1 MAASAS
7 SATRRGSRK
16 PGEAGALAQL
26 GNAQLKYSGA
36 GFQGRRP
43 LPGHVLPSEWNWLTV
58 GYVAKKVTA
67 VVTKRRNL
75 PGELGRRCSH
85 CGFEIRPAANFCGG
99 CGRSRAFGTA
109 TDQNA
114 LTFLQSKVPPKL
126 AERILHSGG
135 AMFGERKHVTVL
147 FADVGGSTALIDR
160 LDPEDALEMLGPVLQ
175 VLMDAIHQHDGFMNQ
190 ARGDGV
196 MALFG
201 APIATEDHAV
211 QACRAAIAMQAGIRE
226 LNRKRFGDI
235 PLRIGIN
242 SGHVVIHSIGS
253 NLVMNYDAVG
263 KTVHL
268 AARMEEFAAP
278 NGIRLTAATQKLAK
292 GFIVAEPRGQVSLKG
307 VAEPIETFDLS
318 GMRSTTRWQAR
329 SLQGLNVLVGR
340 QAELDTLRGLLQRA
354 IGGNGQALNVIGA
367 AGFGKSRLIHDFVGE
382 LPGGWMVLEAACVP
396 QHTQSSYYPLS
407 DLIRHMFGIDID
419 DTPDTVARRI
429 KEQIVSLDLTLSKY
443 LPAISSVLDISVE
456 DQEWKNL
463 EPTEKRREIIEA
475 ITALFIFQER
485 RTPLLIIV
493 EDVHWIDSETR
504 IILYNVLSLLRG
516 VRIFLVVTQR
526 PEGDLADP
534 DLLRLELSPLA
545 ELASQE
551 MLDRLIG
558 RDVTLQSIRS
568 RIVAKAQG
576 NPLFLE
582 ELVRSLAETGGFEGE
597 PGGYRL
603 SKPAE
608 RIEIPQTIHTVLA
621 ARIDRLDGLRKT
633 LLQTSAVI
641 GADLSIALLSG
652 MLEVPAGKISGDLKQ
667 LEDADFLRRV
677 KRVGSE
683 YSFKHE
689 LIREV
694 AYGTMLLGTRRSLH
708 AKAVAIIESRFGD
721 RLDEH
726 MDRLADHAFMA
737 GLWEKAVPYQ
747 LRSCRRAVRRGANQ
761 DAIGIYHRG
770 LETLSHWPASAAKIK
785 AEIDFRLVVVIAL
798 EPLGKHRLIADVLR
812 EAREL
817 ADISNDPI
825 RNAAVNCQLAVA
837 LWRIGEHDSA
847 MEAAKT
853 ASNVA
858 QRIADPALTFASLHN
873 VGIVLHET
881 GAYRESIEMHE
892 KCFAFESPELDVKR
906 AGWAAY
912 PSVVLRTFLAD
923 SLIEMGELERAEVM
937 AIEAV
942 GRAGDH
948 FYSRSNISHV
958 LARLRSAQGR
968 HMEALSILRECW
980 QICLDL
986 GIVQMYPIVAAR
998 MGEAYLALGD
1008 HKAAAEILS
1017 KPERLDV
1024 PLGENA
1030 FGWGWL
1036 FVAQG
1041 RAFLAAGD
1049 YAQARVS
1056 GKRALALAEERGEP
1070 PQQAYA
1076 LKLLGDTSLATAGRS
1091 EAKSYYEGALEL
1103 ATKCGMRPL
1112 IAQCSSALGP
1122 DRTSRAT

>member
-1 MAASAS
+1 M
-7 SATRRGSRK
+7 
-16 PGEAGALAQL
+16 
-26 GNAQLKYSGA
+26 
-36 GFQGRRP
+36 
-43 LPGHVLPSEWNWLTV
+43 
-58 GYVAKKVTA
+58 
-67 VVTKRRNL
+67 VTKRRNL
-75 PGELGRRCSH
+75 PGKLQRRCSH
-85 CGFEIRPAANFCGG
+85 CGFEIRPTANFCGG

-114 LTFLQSKVPPKL
+114 LTFLQSKVPAKL

-135 AMFGERKHVTVL
+135 SMFGERKHVTVL
-147 FADVGGSTALIDR
+147 FADVGGSTALIDG
-160 LDPEDALEMLGPVLQ
+160 LDPEEALEMLGPVLQ

-211 QACRAAIAMQAGIRE
+211 QACRAALAMQAGIRE
-226 LNRKRFGDI
+226 LNRRRISDI
-235 PLRIGIN
+235 SLRIGIN

-253 NLVMNYDAVG
+253 NLTMNYDAVG

-268 AARMEEFAAP
+268 AARMEELAAP
-278 NGIRLTAATQKLAK
+278 NGIMLTDATQKLAK
-292 GFIVAEPRGQVSLKG
+292 GFIVADPRGTVALKG
-307 VAEPIETFDLS
+307 VAEPVEAFELG

-329 SLQGLNVLVGR
+329 SSRGLNALVGR
-340 QAELDTLRGLLQRA
+340 QAELDTLRGLLRRA
-354 IGGNGQALNVIGA
+354 ASGNGQALNVIGA

-382 LPGGWMVLEAACVP
+382 LPSEWMVLEAACVP
-396 QHTQSSYYPLS
+396 QHTQSSYYPIS

-429 KEQIVSLDLTLSKY
+429 KEQIVSLDPTLSKF
-443 LPAISSVLDISVE
+443 LPALSSVLDISIE

-475 ITALFIFQER
+475 ITALFLFQER

-504 IILYNVLSLLRG
+504 IILHNAMSLLRG
-516 VRIFLVVTQR
+516 LRIFLVLTQR
-526 PEGDLADP
+526 PEGNLADP
-534 DLLRLELSPLA
+534 DLLRLELSALA
-545 ELASQE
+545 EIASQE

-568 RIVAKAQG
+568 RIVGKAQG

-582 ELVRSLAETGGFEGE
+582 ELVQSLAETGSFEGE
-597 PGGYRL
+597 LGDYRL

-608 RIEIPQTIHTVLA
+608 RIDIPQTIHTVLA

-633 LLQTSAVI
+633 LLQTSSVI
-641 GADLSIALLSG
+641 GADVSIALLSG
-652 MLEVPAGKISGDLKQ
+652 MLEVPAGRISGYLKE
-667 LEDADFLRRV
+667 LEEADFLRRV

-708 AKAVAIIESRFGD
+708 AKAVATIESRFGD

-726 MDRLADHAFMA
+726 IDRLADHAFMA

-770 LETLSHWPASAAKIK
+770 LETLSHWPASAAKIR
-785 AEIDFRLVVVIAL
+785 AEIDFRLIAVIAL

-817 ADISNDPI
+817 DDPSNDPI

-837 LWRIGEHDSA
+837 LWRIGEHDGA
-847 MEAAKT
+847 MEAAKA
-853 ASNVA
+853 ASAIA
-858 QRIADPALTFASLHN
+858 QRIVDPALTFASLHN
-873 VGIVLHET
+873 IGMVLHET
-881 GAYRESIEMHE
+881 GAYRDSIEIH
-892 KCFAFESPELDVKR
+892 KQCFAFESPELDAKR

-923 SLIEMGELERAEVM
+923 SLIEIGEMERAEIM
-937 AIEAV
+937 AGEAV
-942 GRAGDH
+942 KRAGDH
-948 FYSRSNISHV
+948 FYSRANISHV
-958 LARLRSAQGR
+958 LARLRNAQGR
-968 HMEALSILRECW
+968 HVEALSILRDCW
-980 QICLDL
+980 QTCLER
-986 GIVQMYPIVAAR
+986 GIVQMYPILAAR

-1008 HKAAAEILS
+1008 FKSATEILS
-1017 KPERLDV
+1017 KPERLDM

-1036 FVAQG
+1036 FVTQG
-1041 RAFLAAGD
+1041 YAFLAVGD
-1049 YAQARVS
+1049 HAQARIS
-1056 GKRALALAEERGEP
+1056 GQRALALAVERGEP

-1076 LKLLGDTSLATAGRS
+1076 LKLLGDAYLAKGDRSESQSYFQRAFDLAT
-1091 EAKSYYEGALEL
+1091 
-1103 ATKCGMRPL
+1103 TCDMRPL
-1112 IAQCSSALGP
+1112 IDQCSSVLEL
-1122 DRTSRAT
+1122 DRTSRAL

>member
-1 MAASAS
+1 
-7 SATRRGSRK
+7 
-16 PGEAGALAQL
+16 
-26 GNAQLKYSGA
+26 
-36 GFQGRRP
+36 
-43 LPGHVLPSEWNWLTV
+43 
-58 GYVAKKVTA
+58 

-75 PGELGRRCSH
+75 PGELGGRCSH
-85 CGFEIRPAANFCGG
+85 CGFEIRPTANFCGG
-99 CGRSRAFGTA
+99 CGRSRAFGSA

-114 LTFLQSKVPPKL
+114 LTFLQSKVPAKL

-135 AMFGERKHVTVL
+135 AMSGERKHVTVL
-147 FADVGGSTALIDR
+147 FADVRGSTALIDR
-160 LDPEDALEMLGPVLQ
+160 LDPEDALEILGPVLQ

-211 QACRAAIAMQAGIRE
+211 QACRAATAMQAGIQE
-226 LNRKRFGDI
+226 LNRRRISDI
-235 PLRIGIN
+235 SLRIGIN
-242 SGHVVIHSIGS
+242 SGHVVVHSIGS
-253 NLVMNYDAVG
+253 NLTMNYDAVG

-268 AARMEEFAAP
+268 AARMEELAAP
-278 NGIRLTAATQKLAK
+278 NRIMLTAATQKLAK
-292 GFIVAEPRGQVSLKG
+292 GFIVADPRGTVGLKG
-307 VAEPIETFDLS
+307 VAEPVETFELG

-329 SLQGLNVLVGR
+329 SSQGLNALVGR
-340 QAELDTLRGLLQRA
+340 QAELDTLRGLLRRA
-354 IGGNGQALNVIGA
+354 ASGNGQALTVIGA

-382 LPGGWMVLEAACVP
+382 LGSEWMVLETACVP
-396 QHTQSSYYPLS
+396 QHTQSSYYPIS

-419 DTPDTVARRI
+419 DKPDTVAKRI
-429 KEQIVSLDLTLSKY
+429 KEQIVSLDSTLAKF
-443 LPAISSVLDISVE
+443 LPAVSSVLDISIE

-475 ITALFIFQER
+475 ITALILFQER
-485 RTPLLIIV
+485 RTRLLIIV

-504 IILYNVLSLLRG
+504 IILHNVLSLLRG
-516 VRIFLVVTQR
+516 LRIFLIMSQR
-526 PEGDLADP
+526 PEGNLADP
-534 DLLRLELSPLA
+534 DLLRLELSALA
-545 ELASQE
+545 EIASQE
-551 MLDRLIG
+551 LLDRLIG
-558 RDVTLQSIRS
+558 RDVTLQSIRN

-582 ELVRSLAETGGFEGE
+582 ELVQSLAEAGSFEGE
-597 PGGYRL
+597 PGNYRL

-608 RIEIPQTIHTVLA
+608 RIDIPQTIHTVLA
-621 ARIDRLDGLRKT
+621 ARIDRLDGLPKT
-633 LLQTSAVI
+633 LLQTSSVI
-641 GADLSIALLSG
+641 GADVSIALLSG
-652 MLEVPAGKISGDLKQ
+652 MLEVPAGKISGYLKE
-667 LEDADFLRRV
+667 LEEADFLRRV

-726 MDRLADHAFMA
+726 IDRLADHAFMA

-770 LETLSHWPASAAKIK
+770 LETLSHWPASAAKVK
-785 AEIDFRLVVVIAL
+785 AEIDFRLIVVIAL

-817 ADISNDPI
+817 DDPSNDPI

-837 LWRIGEHDSA
+837 LWRIGEHDGA
-847 MEAAKT
+847 MEAAKA
-853 ASNVA
+853 ASA
-858 QRIADPALTFASLHN
+858 IAEQIADPALRFASLHN
-873 VGIVLHET
+873 IGMVLHET
-881 GAYRESIEMHE
+881 GAYKDSIEVHE
-892 KCFAFESPELDVKR
+892 QCFAFESPELDRKR

-923 SLIEMGELERAEVM
+923 SLIEIGDLERAEIM
-937 AIEAV
+937 ANDAMT
-942 GRAGDH
+942 RAEDH
-948 FYSRSNISHV
+948 FYSRANISHV
-958 LARLRSAQGR
+958 LARLRIAQGR
-968 HMEALSILRECW
+968 HVEALSILRECW
-980 QICLDL
+980 QICLDR
-986 GIVQMYPIVAAR
+986 GIVQMYPILASR

-1008 HKAAAEILS
+1008 VKAAAEILS
-1017 KPERLDV
+1017 KPERLDM

-1041 RAFLAAGD
+1041 HAFLAAGD
-1049 YAQARVS
+1049 HAQARIS
-1056 GKRALALAEERGEP
+1056 GQRALALALERGEP
-1070 PQQAYA
+1070 PQQAHA
-1076 LKLLGDTSLATAGRS
+1076 LKLLGDTYLAKGDRS
-1091 EAKSYYEGALEL
+1091 EAQSYLERALEL
-1103 ATKCGMRPL
+1103 ATRCDMRPL
-1112 IAQCSSALGP
+1112 MDQCRSSLAL
-1122 DRTSRAT
+1122 DRASRAV

>member
-1 MAASAS
+1 MS
-7 SATRRGSRK
+7 
-16 PGEAGALAQL
+16 
-26 GNAQLKYSGA
+26 
-36 GFQGRRP
+36 
-43 LPGHVLPSEWNWLTV
+43 
-58 GYVAKKVTA
+58 
-67 VVTKRRNL
+67 
-75 PGELGRRCSH
+75 
-85 CGFEIRPAANFCGG
+85 
-99 CGRSRAFGTA
+99 
-109 TDQNA
+109 
-114 LTFLQSKVPPKL
+114 
-126 AERILHSGG
+126 
-135 AMFGERKHVTVL
+135 GERKHVTVL
-147 FADVGGSTALIDR
+147 FADVRGSTALIDG
-160 LDPEDALEMLGPVLQ
+160 LDPEEALEILGPVLQ
-175 VLMDAIHQHDGFMNQ
+175 VLMDAIHQHDGFVNQ

-211 QACRAAIAMQAGIRE
+211 QACRAAMAMQAGIRE
-226 LNRKRFGDI
+226 LNHRRNSDI
-235 PLRIGIN
+235 SLRIGVN

-253 NLVMNYDAVG
+253 NLTMNYDAVG

-268 AARMEEFAAP
+268 AARMEEVAAP
-278 NGIRLTAATQKLAK
+278 NRIMLTAATQKLAK
-292 GFIVAEPRGQVSLKG
+292 GFIVADPQGTVELKG
-307 VAEPIETFDLS
+307 VAEPVDTFELG

-329 SLQGLNVLVGR
+329 SSLGLNALVGR
-340 QAELDTLRGLLQRA
+340 QAEFDMLRGLLRRA
-354 IGGNGQALNVIGA
+354 ASSNGQALTVIGA
-367 AGFGKSRLIHDFVGE
+367 AGLGKSRLIHDFVGE
-382 LPGGWMVLEAACVP
+382 LANQWMVLETACVP
-396 QHTQSSYYPLS
+396 QHIQSSYYPIS

-419 DTPDTVARRI
+419 DKPEAVARRI
-429 KEQIVSLDLTLSKY
+429 KEQVVSLDSTLVKF
-443 LPAISSVLDISVE
+443 LPAVSSVLDISIE

-475 ITALFIFQER
+475 ITALVLFQER

-504 IILYNVLSLLRG
+504 IILHNVLSLLRG
-516 VRIFLVVTQR
+516 LRIFLIMTQR
-526 PEGDLADP
+526 PEGNLADP
-534 DLLRLELSPLA
+534 DLLRLELSALA
-545 ELASQE
+545 EVDSQDL
-551 MLDRLIG
+551 LDRLIG
-558 RDVTLQSIRS
+558 RDVTLQSLRN
-568 RIVAKAQG
+568 RIVGKAQG

-582 ELVRSLAETGGFEGE
+582 ELVQSLAEAGSFEGE
-597 PGGYRL
+597 PGDYRL
-603 SKPAE
+603 SKPAG
-608 RIEIPQTIHTVLA
+608 RIDIPQTIHTVLA
-621 ARIDRLDGLRKT
+621 ARIDRLDGLPKT
-633 LLQTSAVI
+633 LLQTSSVI
-641 GADLSIALLSG
+641 GADVSIALLSG
-652 MLEVPAGKISGDLKQ
+652 MLEVPASKISGYLKE
-667 LEDADFLRRV
+667 LEEADFLRRV

-726 MDRLADHAFMA
+726 IDRLADHTFMA

-817 ADISNDPI
+817 ADPSNDPT
-825 RNAAVNCQLAVA
+825 RNTAVNCQLALA

-847 MEAAKT
+847 MEAAKA
-853 ASNVA
+853 ASSIA
-858 QRIADPALTFASLHN
+858 QRIGDPALTFASLHQ

-881 GAYRESIEMHE
+881 GAYRESIEIHE
-892 KCFAFESPELDVKR
+892 KCFAFESPELNAKR

-923 SLIEMGELERAEVM
+923 SLIEIGEMERAERM
-937 AIEAV
+937 AVEASQ
-942 GRAGDH
+942 RAEAAGH
-948 FYSRSNISHV
+948 FYSRANITHV
-958 LARLRSAQGR
+958 LARLRIAQGR
-968 HMEALSILRECW
+968 HVEALSILRECW
-980 QICLDL
+980 QTCLDR
-986 GIVQMYPIVAAR
+986 GIVQMYPILAAR

-1008 HKAAAEILS
+1008 IKSAAEILA

-1049 YAQARVS
+1049 HAQARIS

-1076 LKLLGDTSLATAGRS
+1076 LKLLGDTSFAKGDWS
-1091 EAKSYYEGALEL
+1091 EARSYLERALEL
-1103 ATKCGMRPL
+1103 ATKCDMQPLMDRCSAALARNHTRP
-1112 IAQCSSALGP
+1112 AV
-1122 DRTSRAT
+1122 